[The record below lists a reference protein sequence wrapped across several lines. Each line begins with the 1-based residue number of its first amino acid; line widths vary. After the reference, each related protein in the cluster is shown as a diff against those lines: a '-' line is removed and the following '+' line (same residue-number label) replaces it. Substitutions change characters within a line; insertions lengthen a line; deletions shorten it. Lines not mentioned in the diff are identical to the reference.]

1 MSSIRDKMYNY
12 QATPPASAWDAI
24 AAALEE
30 PGPADQYP
38 ARLHDLEVTPPA
50 GIWELISS
58 SLDPVE
64 ISRPA
69 TRTLP
74 VFLRYAAA
82 AAVIA
87 AVAFTVFRLTIN
99 KPGKNGM
106 SSNIPAMK
114 DSGSN
119 ENNAAKTP
127 AGDNSAK
134 TLPADDDR
142 ALEQSKKMMA
152 KLDRTPR
159 SRNNKAAAI
168 AASVYPESGENF
180 TAPEF
185 AYEDEVPDMA
195 ERYVMLMTPDGNF
208 IRMSKKW
215 SSLLCCVS
223 GEEQDADC
231 KDQLKKWQQK
241 IAASPVTQSPGNF
254 LDILSLV
261 NSLDDEL

>member
-1 MSSIRDKMYNY
+1 MSSAKDKMYNY
-12 QATPPASAWDAI
+12 EATPPASAWEAI
-24 AAALEE
+24 ATALDE
-30 PGPADQYP
+30 PGPAAEYP
-38 ARLHDLEVTPPA
+38 SRLHDLEVTPPA
-50 GIWELISS
+50 GIWELISK

-64 ISRPA
+64 VSKPR
-69 TRTLP
+69 TRVLP
-74 VFLRYAAA
+74 IFLRYAAA

-87 AVAFTVFRLTIN
+87 AVTFTVFSLVN
-99 KPGKNGM
+99 SKPGKNEM
-106 SSNIPAMK
+106 ASAIPTAR

-119 ENNAAKTP
+119 ERNIVKAPVIDIPSN
-127 AGDNSAK
+127 
-134 TLPADDDR
+134 TLLTDDDH
-142 ALEQSKKMMA
+142 ALEQSKKMLA
-152 KLDRTPR
+152 RLDHTPR
-159 SRNNKAAAI
+159 LRSNKAAAI
-168 AASVYPESGENF
+168 AASVYPGSGENI

-185 AYEDEVPDMA
+185 AYDDEVPDMA
-195 ERYVMLMTPDGNF
+195 DRYVMLMTPDGNF

-254 LDILSLV
+254 LDILGLV